1 MILRQKLQ
9 NGRGRDM
16 ERSTE
21 LKTDSLKVVLPKGK
35 LYEKVAELFKDTGI
49 DIERA
54 SERMYRLTSK
64 DSNIKVKVMKPQNI
78 PKLIELGSHDAG
90 FTGLD
95 WIKESKAD
103 VCEVLDLGFD
113 PVRIVAAVPEGASK
127 EQLLR
132 RKIVVASEYENL
144 AREYLD
150 REGFDYVLIR
160 TYGATEAFPP
170 EDADMIIDNTSSGRT
185 LREQHLTPIDTLM
198 ESSTRFIANKKAL
211 ERRRDKIEELKLLF
225 TSVLDARERVMLEM
239 NVSNENLKDVIKV
252 LPCMRAPTIAPLYNN
267 EGYAVKAAVK
277 KGEVKKLIPMLKRLG
292 ATDILEYEL
301 KKVVA

>member
-1 MILRQKLQ
+1 
-9 NGRGRDM
+9 M
-16 ERSTE
+16 EKFTE
-21 LKTDSLKVVLPKGK
+21 LKSDSLKVVLPKGR

-49 DIERA
+49 DVERA
-54 SERMYRLTSK
+54 SERMYRLINK
-64 DSNIKVKVMKPQNI
+64 DFDMNVKVMKPQNI
-78 PKLIELGSHDAG
+78 PKLIEMGSHDIG
-90 FTGLD
+90 FTGFD
-95 WIKESKAD
+95 WIEESKAD
-103 VCEVLDLGFD
+103 VCVILDLGFD
-113 PVRIVAAVPEGASK
+113 PVKIVAAVPEGTSK

-144 AREYLD
+144 AREYLN

-198 ESSTRFIANKKAL
+198 ESSTGFIANKSAL
-211 ERRRDKIEELKLLF
+211 ERRRDEIETLKLLF
-225 TSVLDARERVMLEM
+225 RSVLDARERVMLEM
-239 NVSNENLKDVIKV
+239 NVSNEKLTDIIKV

-267 EGYAVKAAVK
+267 EGYAVKVAVK
-277 KGEVKKLIPMLKRLG
+277 KGEVKELIPMLKRLG
-292 ATDILEYEL
+292 ATDLLEYEL